1 MRLSISLSIDF
12 MALAQSHGRYAVR
25 AAGCRCEAAVPLDLA
40 RGKRGST
47 MSEGIN
53 RRVFSSSALTVA
65 TAASLA
71 PGRVLGASD
80 QVRLGFIGVGNRGCQ
95 LLRGFLPHAD
105 AKIVALCDVYE
116 PYLTGSYDRL
126 DPRFA
131 GLGKRIAQM
140 PKFPDD
146 VARVKDFREVLDRK
160 DIDAVVIATPDHW
173 HAIQAIA
180 ACNAGKDVYIEKPL
194 SMTIV
199 EGRAMVQA
207 ARRNDRVVQVG
218 THRRSS
224 RMYAHL
230 ATLVRSGSIGK
241 VTVARAAF
249 CSNMATAGI
258 GHAPESAPPEGLDW
272 DLWLGP
278 RPSRPFQA
286 TIMPYKFRW
295 WSLYSSQIANWGVHY
310 FDAIRWLTGEQ
321 APASVSAH
329 GGRYAVDD
337 DRTIP
342 DTAEVIFE
350 HSSGM
355 LTLFSHHEANGQP
368 MLDRRAE
375 IELRGTI
382 GTLYA
387 AGDRYEI
394 VPERGGAFQDPK
406 PRRKEEIA
414 KASDGDLDQQAARDF
429 LDCVK
434 TRKRPSADVEEG
446 HRSTTFAHLAN
457 IALAT
462 RTRLEWDHQSER
474 FTNCEQANALLH
486 YEYRKPWSLA

>member
-1 MRLSISLSIDF
+1 
-12 MALAQSHGRYAVR
+12 
-25 AAGCRCEAAVPLDLA
+25 
-40 RGKRGST
+40 
-47 MSEGIN
+47 MSEVMN
-53 RRVFSSSALTVA
+53 RRVFSTGALTTA
-65 TAASLA
+65 AAASLA
-71 PGRVLGASD
+71 AGRVFGAED

-116 PYLTGSYDRL
+116 PYLSGNYDRL

-140 PKFPDD
+140 PKLPGD
-146 VARVKDFREVLDRK
+146 VARVKDFRAVLDRK

-173 HAIQAIA
+173 HAIQTIA
-180 ACNAGKDVYIEKPL
+180 ACRAGKDVYIEKPL
-194 SMTIV
+194 SMTIE
-199 EGRAMVQA
+199 EGRAMIEA
-207 ARRNDRVVQVG
+207 ARRHDRVVQVG

-224 RMYAHL
+224 RMYAEL
-230 ATLVRSGSIGK
+230 AELVRSGAIGK
-241 VTVARAAF
+241 VTVARASF
-249 CSNMATAGI
+249 SSNMATAGI
-258 GHAPESAPPEGLDW
+258 GHAPESEPPAGLDW

-278 RPSRPFQA
+278 RPARPFQA

-295 WSLYSSQIANWGVHY
+295 WNLYSSQIANWGVHY
-310 FDAIRWLTGEQ
+310 FDAIRWLTGEL
-321 APASVSAH
+321 APQSVSAH
-329 GGRYAVDD
+329 GGRFAVDD

-350 HSSGM
+350 HSSRM
-355 LTLFSHHEANGQP
+355 LTLFSHHEANGHP
-368 MLDRRAE
+368 MLGPGVE
-375 IELRGTI
+375 IELQGTI
-382 GTLYA
+382 GTLRVS
-387 AGDRYEI
+387 GDRYEI
-394 VPERGGAFQDPK
+394 VPERGGAFQDPTPK
-406 PRRKEEIA
+406 RKGESV

-434 TRKRPSADVEEG
+434 SRKRPNADIEEG

-462 RTRLEWDHQSER
+462 RMRLEWDSQTER
-474 FTNCEQANALLH
+474 FTNSEQANQLLH

>member
-1 MRLSISLSIDF
+1 
-12 MALAQSHGRYAVR
+12 
-25 AAGCRCEAAVPLDLA
+25 
-40 RGKRGST
+40 
-47 MSEGIN
+47 MSQDIN
-53 RRVFSSSALTVA
+53 RRVFSASAFTAA

-71 PGRVLGASD
+71 PGGVLGANE

-116 PYLTGSYDRL
+116 PYLSGRYDRL

-140 PKFPDD
+140 PKLPED
-146 VARVKDFREVLDRK
+146 VVRVKDFRTILDRK
-160 DIDAVVIATPDHW
+160 DVDAVVIATPDHW
-173 HAIQAIA
+173 HAIQTIS
-180 ACNAGKDVYIEKPL
+180 ACKAGKDVYIEKPL

-199 EGRAMVQA
+199 EGRAMVEE
-207 ARRNDRVVQVG
+207 ARRNNRVVQVG

-224 RMYAHL
+224 RMYAGL
-230 ATLVRSGSIGK
+230 AELVRSGAIGK

-249 CSNMATAGI
+249 TSNMATAGI
-258 GHAPESAPPEGLDW
+258 GHSPVSEPPEGLDW

-278 RPSRPFQA
+278 RPARPFQA

-310 FDAIRWLTGEQ
+310 FDAIRWLTGEL
-321 APASVSAH
+321 APESVSAH
-329 GGRYAVDD
+329 GGRFGVDD
-337 DRTIP
+337 DRTVP

-368 MLDRRAE
+368 MLGRRAE
-375 IELRGTI
+375 IELQGTI
-382 GTLYA
+382 GTLYV

-394 VPERGGAFQDPK
+394 VPERGGAFQDPAPK
-406 PRRKEEIA
+406 RKEEVF
-414 KASDGDLDQQAARDF
+414 KASDRDLDQQAARDF
-429 LDCVK
+429 LDCVRS
-434 TRKRPSADVEEG
+434 RKRPNADIEEG

-462 RTRLEWDHQSER
+462 RLRLEWDAQAER
-474 FTNCEQANALLH
+474 FKNSEQANHMLH